1 MATSLYDLAIAAAKE
16 KTVWYKSERREVW
29 GGESGG
35 KPVQVYLKR
44 DGGYV
49 GLCLSVGSVEFN
61 ELFSVLILTP
71 DKGWEL
77 LLLSDRGRYDT
88 WAKRAERWV
97 AEQKRA
103 RRVQPPTAPAMWVS
117 EVAR

>member
-16 KTVWYKSERREVW
+16 KTVWYKSERRELWAGQVA
-29 GGESGG
+29 G
-35 KPVQVYLKR
+35 KPAKAYLKR

-49 GLCLSVGSVEFN
+49 GLCLSVGGVEFN

-77 LLLSDRGRYDT
+77 LLLSNRGRYDT

-97 AEQKRA
+97 AEQKRT
-103 RRVQPPTAPAMWVS
+103 RRIQPPTAPAMWVS
-117 EVAR
+117 EAQ